1 MAAQPSFPATPA
13 TLFARIQNSDGTNFV
28 TVLTAGGSGTIIEK
42 LAIATDETV
51 SRDIQFWVTI
61 SSVDYWL
68 FTVQATTLAGTTSSN
83 AALDVLGNAN
93 ATFWKYDAAGNKVF
107 YLPNGAV
114 LKAKSAA
121 TLTSAKI
128 VYINGMASDY

>member
-1 MAAQPSFPATPA
+1 MAAQPSFPANPVTC
-13 TLFARIQNSDGTNFV
+13 FARIQNSDGTNLV

-42 LAIATDETV
+42 LSIATDETV

-83 AALDVLGNAN
+83 PSLDVLGNAN
-93 ATFWKYDAAGNKVF
+93 AMFWKYDAHGNKVLF
-107 YLPNGAV
+107 LPNGAV
-114 LKAKSAA
+114 LKAKAAA

-128 VYINGMASDY
+128 VYISGMASDY